1 MKIEKVLNNNVIM
14 AKNETNQEVVVMG
27 KGLAFHRKAGDT
39 IDPTKIEKAFILQK
53 YGVSDKLA
61 KLLKDTSELYL
72 NISSNIID
80 YAKLHLTHKLDDYL
94 YVALTDHISFAV
106 SRYKQGILLKNP
118 LLWEI
123 KRYYK
128 PEFQVALKALDMIE
142 KETGFRF
149 DDDEAASI
157 ALHLVNSQLSQ
168 ANMSAV
174 FQMTEIVNDILKIVE
189 DHFQME
195 LDESSVNYERF
206 LMHLRFVASE
216 FVRKEKVTNT
226 LDELFYEQIQQ
237 KFPEAFQCMQKV
249 VSYLKEKADQEISID
264 DKVYL
269 SVHIHRVTNR
279 HQNSE

>member
-1 MKIEKVLNNNVIM
+1 M

-39 IDPTKIEKAFILQK
+39 IDPTKIEKTFILQK

>member
-39 IDPTKIEKAFILQK
+39 IDPTKIEKTFILQK